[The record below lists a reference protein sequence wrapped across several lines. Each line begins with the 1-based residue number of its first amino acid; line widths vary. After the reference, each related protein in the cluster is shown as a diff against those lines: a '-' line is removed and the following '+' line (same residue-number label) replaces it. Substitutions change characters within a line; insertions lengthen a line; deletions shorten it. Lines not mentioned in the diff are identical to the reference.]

1 MNLELRSLLDQ
12 IAKAP
17 GRTKMVFA
25 LAAVALIA
33 VLALG
38 GWVSGRPHFVPLY
51 SNLNDQESVAVQKA
65 LAGATVTFR
74 VSPFPGPYV
83 IYVNEAEYDQ
93 AQIAVALE
101 EALKQSTEGIEAG
114 ASGAST
120 IFMSAGERAQ
130 TMQKREWQEAERL
143 LERLEF
149 VANATV
155 TTSMPDSSPLR
166 ERKPVMVS
174 VALELRGATVLTSEQ
189 ARNVAKLVMH
199 RFGTPPQNVMITD
212 ATGRTL
218 YDPASLDDHRKDV
231 SDLLEH
237 SSSYDQSLAAKA
249 VAQIEAAF
257 GARKAVV
264 TVTSQWNY
272 DQSTTL
278 DEKVD
283 PEAVAVQTETKST
296 QAPGGSANGVGG
308 AAGVASAAGFGNENA
323 AVPGGPGASSGASVA
338 KTLDEKKTF
347 ETSRQR
353 TQTVRSTP
361 RLEKLFVSL
370 VLDETLAAKQA
381 EIQRI
386 VEAAVGFDKSR
397 QDVIGVTTTAFATEP
412 APQPESEEGDGAVA
426 AVDEGPSRM
435 LEMLLERGVEI
446 ASALVFLVVLFS
458 SLKGSKK
465 AAAAAGALSPVGGAT
480 THGARSAAG
489 GGEAGELPIDPE
501 VLARAQIEELVRS
514 DPRRVGEILSRWIDE
529 KATAKV

>member
-1 MNLELRSLLDQ
+1 MNLEFRSLVDQ
-12 IAKAP
+12 VAKAP

-25 LAAVALIA
+25 LAAAALVTI
-33 VLALG
+33 LALG

-65 LAGATVTFR
+65 LAGAAVRFR

-83 IYVNEAEYDQ
+83 VYVNEAEYDK

-101 EALKQSTEGIEAG
+101 EALKQSTKGIEAG
-114 ASGAST
+114 SSGAST

-143 LERLEF
+143 LERLDF

-174 VALELRGATVLTSEQ
+174 VALELRGATVLNPEQ

-199 RFGTPPQNVMITD
+199 RFGSPPENVIITD

-218 YDPASLDDHRKDV
+218 YDPASLDDRRKDV
-231 SDLLEH
+231 SDLLQH
-237 SSSYDQSLAAKA
+237 SSSYDRALSAKA

-257 GARKAVV
+257 GIRKAVV

-283 PEAVAVQTETKST
+283 PEAVAVLTEIKST
-296 QAPGGSANGVGG
+296 QAPGASASGVGG
-308 AAGVASAAGFGNENA
+308 AAGVPAAAAGFGNENA
-323 AVPGGPGASSGASVA
+323 AVPGGSGSGSGVS

-370 VLDETLAAKQA
+370 VLDESLAAKQT

-397 QDVIGVTTTAFATEP
+397 QDVIGVTTTAFTVDPPPTA
-412 APQPESEEGDGAVA
+412 ESEEGAVA
-426 AVDEGPSRM
+426 ATVDDRPNRM

-446 ASALVFLVVLFS
+446 ASALVFLFVLFT
-458 SLKGSKK
+458 SLRGAKK
-465 AAAAAGALSPVGGAT
+465 AAAGTPG
-480 THGARSAAG
+480 AAG
-489 GGEAGELPIDPE
+489 GAVSHAARQASGGVDAGETSIDPE
-501 VLARAQIEELVRS
+501 LLARAQIEELVRS
-514 DPRRVGEILSRWIDE
+514 DPRRVGEILSRWVDE